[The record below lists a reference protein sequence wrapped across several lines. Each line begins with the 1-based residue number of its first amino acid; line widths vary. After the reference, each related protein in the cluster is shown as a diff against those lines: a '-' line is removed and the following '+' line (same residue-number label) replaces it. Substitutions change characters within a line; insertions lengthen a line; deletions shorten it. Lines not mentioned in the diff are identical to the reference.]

1 MANRSENAARLASL
15 TDFVTP
21 QAIHVVSSLGIPQ
34 VLADGPLAVEE
45 IAQNV
50 GADADALNRLLRF
63 LVTKEVFSS
72 DAPGVYGLTD
82 ISTMLGQ
89 EPLATLLS
97 SNMTYKVFAQLRHT
111 ILTGQPAFQ
120 QVYGGEYF
128 EELAHDEKERRRFE
142 ASMAYRSAAL
152 FRGVEQLV
160 DTEGIKTVADIG
172 AGGGQLLG
180 RLLRARGELK
190 GLWFDLEEPLAVAQ
204 AHLQQAGVADR
215 CTFSVGSFFEAMP
228 AGADMYTFAS
238 VLHDWPD
245 DVVSDILRRC
255 REVISSSG
263 RLVILEQ
270 LLDGAPATVYGQDV
284 NVMVMLGGRER
295 SVEDFRKVCLS
306 SGFEVTRARLNRSGV
321 SALEAVPV

>member
-1 MANRSENAARLASL
+1 MANRSETATALARL

-21 QAIHVVSSLGIPQ
+21 QAIHVISSLGIPQ
-34 VLADGPLAVEE
+34 VLADGPLPAEE
-45 IAQNV
+45 IAQRV
-50 GADADALNRLLRF
+50 GANADALNRLLRF
-63 LVTKEVFSS
+63 LTTKEVFSS

-82 ISTMLGQ
+82 MSILLSQ

-97 SNMTYKVFAQLRHT
+97 SNMTYKVFAELRHT

-120 QVYGGEYF
+120 QVYQGEYF
-128 EELAHDEKERRRFE
+128 EELANNDKERRRFE

-160 DTEGIKTVADIG
+160 DTEQATTVADIG
-172 AGGGQLLG
+172 AGGGQLLA
-180 RLLRARGELK
+180 RLLRARDGLQ
-190 GLWFDLEEPLAVAQ
+190 GLWFDLEEPLTAAQ

-215 CTFSVGSFFEAMP
+215 CTFAVGSFFETLP
-228 AGADMYTFAS
+228 NGADLYTFAS

-245 DVVSDILRRC
+245 HVVGDILRRC
-255 REVISSSG
+255 REVIPPAG

-270 LLDGAPATVYGQDV
+270 LLDGAPTTVYGQDV

-295 SVEDFRKVCLS
+295 SVEDFRKICLS
-306 SGFEVTRARLNRSGV
+306 SGFEVSRVRLNRTGV
-321 SALEAVPV
+321 SALEAVPA